1 MSSLPDYFTAG
12 VEYFANIF
20 ATCRIIVIRS
30 QKRKIVPCDVTD
42 KVASAPS
49 MIG

>member
-20 ATCRIIVIRS
+20 ATCRTIVICS
-30 QKRKIVPCDVTD
+30 QKRKIVPCGVTD
-42 KVASAPS
+42 RVASIPS
-49 MIG
+49 IIG